1 MGGVYTDLNASTTIK
16 NLYAVG
22 EVASTGV
29 HGANR
34 LASNSLMECLVFAKK
49 MSSINLDLSTTKS
62 INRSNKSVQ
71 MKNIDKDLFSE
82 ISINIEALR
91 KSCWENIGVSRS
103 KNKMELFSNDLD
115 NTKSAFIDNSLLN
128 IVKQVE
134 IDQKLSFDEQHRR
147 ALNLL
152 IDFQN
157 RQITTRLLVE
167 ACLFRE
173 ESRGGHYRIDYPEK
187 NDLWKCH
194 SNQKRNQGIKQS
206 PIQS

>member
-1 MGGVYTDLNASTTIK
+1 MGGVNTDLNASSTIK

-49 MSSINLDLSTTKS
+49 MSTINLELRKIKPISR
-62 INRSNKSVQ
+62 INKSVHL
-71 MKNIDKDLFSE
+71 KNVDKDLFSK
-82 ISINIEALR
+82 ISTNIEALR
-91 KSCWENIGVSRS
+91 KSCWKNIGVSRS
-103 KNKMELFSNDLD
+103 KNKMELFSHNL
-115 NTKSAFIDNSLLN
+115 TKDKSNLIDTSLLN
-128 IVKQVE
+128 IVKEVE
-134 IDQKLSFDEQHRR
+134 VDQKISFDEQHRR

-152 IDFQN
+152 IDLQN

-173 ESRGGHYRIDYPEK
+173 ESRGGHFRIDYPNK

-194 SNQKRNQGIKQS
+194 SNQRINQKIVKS
-206 PIQS
+206 PIQN

>member
-1 MGGVYTDLNASTTIK
+1 
-16 NLYAVG
+16 
-22 EVASTGV
+22 
-29 HGANR
+29 
-34 LASNSLMECLVFAKK
+34 
-49 MSSINLDLSTTKS
+49 
-62 INRSNKSVQ
+62 
-71 MKNIDKDLFSE
+71 
-82 ISINIEALR
+82 
-91 KSCWENIGVSRS
+91 
-103 KNKMELFSNDLD
+103 MELFLNEITKNSTYLVD
-115 NTKSAFIDNSLLN
+115 NEILN
-128 IVKQVE
+128 IIKQ
-134 IDQKLSFDEQHRR
+134 IDITQKLSLDEPHRR

-152 IDFQN
+152 IDLQN